1 MPREDVQRLHVFVRG
16 QVQGVGFRHFTM
28 RTAGNLGLQGWVRN
42 LRDGRVEIVAEG
54 KRSRLEELL
63 QDVKRG
69 PVSARVEGVQE
80 EWRKAQND
88 FTGFKVRRTV

>member
-1 MPREDVQRLHVFVRG
+1 MTNEDVQRLHVFLQG
-16 QVQGVGFRHFTM
+16 HVQGVGFRHFTM

-63 QDVKRG
+63 QEVKRG
-69 PVSARVEGVQE
+69 PVSARVEGVEE
-80 EWRKAQND
+80 EWGEAEHD
-88 FTGFKVRRTV
+88 LTGFKVRRTV